1 MTVSN
6 GQLAN
11 QNTFNSAFMSRTSD
25 DGTLGKKDLQSAA
38 PESGPSI
45 INVQRN
51 INRVFSLLGD
61 APNGPYNDLMTWA
74 STALG
79 GNATS
84 VKAKVDNLVADAVQ
98 KTLQLARAT
107 STGVLSGLTLSVNGG
122 DNTKFDIAPGKYD
135 IAVHTDI
142 DNPVITSVNFAGQTA
157 VTVTNLGTQPV
168 TYISLDASGNIIQT
182 SSYPT
187 PSQRRSYAFVGRL
200 NHSNLTN
207 ISFADTFPDFKIS
220 PVGSFYD
227 LVDALAPF
235 RISGLQITPSGANL
249 SFNRASGSVFF
260 RSANVATDITDPH
273 TRTYPQQ
280 TLQPFR
286 KMTRTTTV
294 DVADVTVLDPAN
306 YDNAGVVTALGGGP
320 NTSTIQRV
328 YVYKS
333 GAVRVTYGQTHYP
346 SLEQAINGL
355 ASETFVENDT
365 VEQTAVLVAFI
376 VLTRTCTSLQDT
388 VNCKI
393 VPADRFG
400 GAGGGAGGGG
410 GTVGITVSGIQT
422 LTDLSNIAIQDVPR
436 QRVKVQGDAPDTQ
449 LFLPNGTRPAQELYV
464 QGMSDSN
471 SFYIDGSNVK
481 QNGTRTFYANSME
494 LYIWDEVGS
503 FWQKVGE

>member
-25 DGTLGKKDLQSAA
+25 DGTLGKKDLQNAA

-51 INRVFSLLGD
+51 INQVFSLLGD

-84 VKAKVDNLVADAVQ
+84 VKTKVDNLVADAVL

-122 DNTKFDIAPGKYD
+122 DNTKFDIAAGKYD

-142 DNPVITSVNFAGQTA
+142 NNPVITSVDFPGATA
-157 VTVTNLGTQPV
+157 VTVTNLGIQPV
-168 TYISLDASGNIIQT
+168 TYISMDASGNIIQT

-187 PSQRRSYAFVGRL
+187 PTQRRTYAFVGRL

-235 RISGLQITPSGANL
+235 RIGGLKISPNGANL
-249 SFNRASGSVFF
+249 SFDRGGGSVFF

-286 KMTRTTTV
+286 KMTREETTDLV
-294 DVADVTVLDPAN
+294 DVTVVDPTR
-306 YDNAGVVTALGGGP
+306 YDNAGTSTPVGGGS
-320 NTSTIQRV
+320 NNSTIQRV

-333 GAVRVTYGQTHYP
+333 GAVRVAYGQAIYS
-346 SLEQAINGL
+346 SLDAALAAI
-355 ASETFVENDT
+355 STEDFVENQT
-365 VEQTAVLVAFI
+365 VAQTAVLVAFI
-376 VLTRTCTSLQDT
+376 VLTRTCTNLQDA
-388 VNCKI
+388 NSCRI
-393 VPADRFG
+393 IPADRFG

-410 GTVGITVSGIQT
+410 GAVGITVSGIQT
-422 LTDLSNIAIQDVPR
+422 LTDLDNIVLQDVPR

-481 QNGTRTFYANSME
+481 QNGRRTFYANSME